1 MALQFHTYGTRVSY
15 LWNWSFFR
23 MKLESQGETVAK
35 VNSLTIL
42 EARLSRL
49 CRKDETQGAE
59 GEV

>member
-15 LWNWSFFR
+15 LGNWSFFR

-42 EARLSRL
+42 QARLS
-49 CRKDETQGAE
+49 
-59 GEV
+59 